1 MGTLTAPVFPTEGLL
16 CYTMISHVTVSLLTL
31 AALAAAAPHVELSV
45 SNYYVTVTAKE
56 IPKDASRVIIMVD
69 DSGDSDGGPAKQVGD
84 DWIYGHTIGPRS
96 DFSAFCI
103 YHVNGAFMTT
113 PRVKLADN

>member
-1 MGTLTAPVFPTEGLL
+1 MGTAL
-16 CYTMISHVTVSLLTL
+16 CYTMMSHVTLSLLTL

-69 DSGDSDGGPAKQVGD
+69 DSGDGDGGSATQTGD
-84 DWIYGHTIGPRS
+84 DWTYGYPSGPRS
-96 DFSAFCI
+96 DFSAYCV
-103 YHVNGAFMTT
+103 YYVNGARMRT
-113 PRVKLADN
+113 PTVKLADNTGRK